1 MDIVE
6 ILLVGGVPAIL
17 VIILV
22 ANGVLTSEGITKE
35 IVPIFKFLMEKDY
48 QFLLELRYGAGI
60 DVNELFGKRLLT
72 AGITFAFMILILAL
86 VGQLTLIYAFAAI
99 AVAYLMY
106 KQAYSK
112 LKSYYKRNLSKINQM
127 LPYYLKSLEILV
139 QHYTVPVAI
148 AKSVNTAP
156 PIFKDGLKQLIKRI
170 DDGESTVDPYMEF
183 AKTYPVRDSMRM
195 MRLLYRLSLGSQE
208 SKQEQLALF
217 SRNVSVLQN
226 KAREQKY
233 QERLDQMESK
243 TMIMLTCT
251 GGGILALLMFAML
264 SMMSI

>member
-1 MDIVE
+1 MEV
-6 ILLVGGVPAIL
+6 LVVAGIPAIL
-17 VIILV
+17 VIILI
-22 ANGVLTSEGITKE
+22 ANGVLTSDGISKE
-35 IVPIFKFLMEKDY
+35 IVPIFKFMMEKDY
-48 QFLLELRYGAGI
+48 AFLLEIRYGGGI
-60 DVNELFGKRLLT
+60 DVNALFGRRLFNFAL
-72 AGITFAFMILILAL
+72 TFAFMILILAL
-86 VGQLTLIYAFAAI
+86 VGQLTLIYALVGLV
-99 AVAYLMY
+99 VAFLMY
-106 KQAYSK
+106 KEPYNK
-112 LKSYYKRNLSKINQM
+112 LKSYYKRNLSNINQM

-148 AKSVNTAP
+148 AKSINSAP
-156 PIFKDGLKQLIKRI
+156 FVFQEGLKQLIKRI
-170 DDGESTVDPYMEF
+170 DEGDSTVDPYMEF

-233 QERLDQMESK
+233 QARLDKMEGK

-251 GGGILALLMFAML
+251 GGGVLALLMFAMMN
-264 SMMSI
+264 MMQI

>member
-1 MDIVE
+1 MEV
-6 ILLVGGVPAIL
+6 LVVAGIPAIL
-17 VIILV
+17 VIILI
-22 ANGVLTSEGITKE
+22 ANGVLTTDGISKE
-35 IVPIFKFLMEKDY
+35 IVPIFKFMMEKDY
-48 QFLLELRYGAGI
+48 PFLLEIRYGGGI
-60 DVNELFGKRLLT
+60 DVNALFGKRLFNFGL
-72 AGITFAFMILILAL
+72 TFAFMILILAL
-86 VGQLTLIYAFAAI
+86 LNQLTLIYALV
-99 AVAYLMY
+99 AVLVAFLMY
-106 KQAYSK
+106 KDPYNK
-112 LKSYYKRNLSKINQM
+112 LKSYYKRNLNYINQM

-148 AKSVNTAP
+148 AKSVSSAP
-156 PIFKDGLKQLIKRI
+156 HVFQEGLKQLVKRI
-170 DDGESTVDPYMEF
+170 DEGDSSVDPYMEF

-233 QERLDQMESK
+233 QARLDKMEGK

-251 GGGILALLMFAML
+251 GGGILALLMFAMMN
-264 SMMSI
+264 MMQI

>member
-1 MDIVE
+1 MDL
-6 ILLVGGVPAIL
+6 LLVIGVPAIL
-17 VIILV
+17 VVILI
-22 ANGVLTSEGITKE
+22 ANGVLTNEGMTKNV
-35 IVPIFKFLMEKDY
+35 VPIFKFMMEKDY
-48 QFLLELRYGAGI
+48 EFLLKLKYGAGI
-60 DVNELFGKRLLT
+60 DVNALFSKRLMTFGLT
-72 AGITFAFMILILAL
+72 TAMMLLILAL
-86 VGQLTLIYAFAAI
+86 AGQLSLIYALVAL
-99 AVAYLMY
+99 AVGYLVY
-106 KQAYSK
+106 KDSYNK
-112 LKSYYKRNLSKINQM
+112 LKRYYKANLNKINQM

-148 AKSVNTAP
+148 AKSVSTAP
-156 PIFKDGLKQLIKRI
+156 FVFQEGLKKLIEEI
-170 DDGESTVDPYMEF
+170 DSGNSSVDPYMEF

-233 QERLDQMESK
+233 QERLDKMESK

-251 GGGILALLMFAML
+251 GGGVLALLLFAML
-264 SMMSI
+264 TMMNI

>member
-1 MDIVE
+1 
-6 ILLVGGVPAIL
+6 
-17 VIILV
+17 
-22 ANGVLTSEGITKE
+22 
-35 IVPIFKFLMEKDY
+35 
-48 QFLLELRYGAGI
+48 
-60 DVNELFGKRLLT
+60 
-72 AGITFAFMILILAL
+72 
-86 VGQLTLIYAFAAI
+86 
-99 AVAYLMY
+99 
-106 KQAYSK
+106 
-112 LKSYYKRNLSKINQM
+112 M

-148 AKSVNTAP
+148 AKSVNSAP
-156 PIFKDGLKQLIKRI
+156 EVFQEGLKQLVKRI
-170 DDGESTVDPYMEF
+170 DEGDSSVDPYMEF

-233 QERLDQMESK
+233 QARLDKMEGK

-251 GGGILALLMFAML
+251 GGGVLALLMFAMMT
-264 SMMSI
+264 MMQI